1 MEENKYEKELIRLRN
16 ILFILSVCSIF
27 LGLVVVGV
35 SANNSPIPEDPYS
48 MIENMWKML
57 LIIPIPLGSMIFGI
71 VLTIK
76 QFKCKRNIIGGAIMT
91 ILLAIYG
98 SFSFVFEKP
107 SHDIADLN
115 NIAASINISLPS
127 EGYVSIS
134 NEVSKTN
141 ENQTINTTFY
151 ARFNDKNAMI
161 MNINSNENWKDNMDF
176 IPTHMVPV
184 TYTTLTANYDYY
196 LVYNVTKKEY
206 NNISS
211 SDKENEF
218 WYLSYSSTSN
228 LLIGV
233 NFIIKS

>member
-1 MEENKYEKELIRLRN
+1 MEENKYERELIRLRN
-16 ILFILSVCSIF
+16 ILFILSLCSIF
-27 LGLVVVGV
+27 LGLVIVGV
-35 SANNSPIPEDPYS
+35 STNKAPIPEDPYS

-76 QFKCKRNIIGGAIMT
+76 HFKCKRNIIGGAIMT

-161 MNINSNENWKDNMDF
+161 MNINSNENWKDNIDF
-176 IPTHMVPV
+176 IPTNTVPV
-184 TYTTLTANYDYY
+184 TYTSLTANYDYY

-211 SDKENEF
+211 SNKENEF
-218 WYLSYSSTSN
+218 WYLSYSSSSN
-228 LLIGV
+228 LLIGI
-233 NFIIKS
+233 NFDL

>member
-1 MEENKYEKELIRLRN
+1 MEENKYERELIRLRN

-35 SANNSPIPEDPYS
+35 SANKAPIPEDPYA

-57 LIIPIPLGSMIFGI
+57 LIIPIPLGSMIFGV

-76 QFKCKRNIIGGAIMT
+76 QFKCKRNIIGGAVMT
-91 ILLAIYG
+91 ILLVVFG
-98 SFSFVFEKP
+98 SFSFIFGKP
-107 SHDIADLN
+107 SHNMTDLN
-115 NIAASINISLPS
+115 NIAASINISFPD

-141 ENQTINTTFY
+141 ENQTINTTIY
-151 ARFNDKNAMI
+151 ARFNNKNDIIACI
-161 MNINSNENWKDNMDF
+161 TSNENWKDNIDF
-176 IPTHMVPV
+176 IPANTVPA
-184 TYTTLTANYDYY
+184 TYTTLTANFDYY

-211 SDKENEF
+211 SNKENEF
-218 WYLSYSSTSN
+218 WYLSYSSSSN
-228 LLIGV
+228 LLICV
-233 NFIIKS
+233 NFII

>member
-16 ILFILSVCSIF
+16 ILFILSLCSIF
-27 LGLVVVGV
+27 LGLVIVGV
-35 SANNSPIPEDPYS
+35 SANNAPIPEDPYS

-57 LIIPIPLGSMIFGI
+57 LVTPIPLCSMIFGI

-76 QFKCKRNIIGGAIMT
+76 HFKCKRNIIGGAIMT

-161 MNINSNENWKDNMDF
+161 MNINSNENWKDNIDF
-176 IPTHMVPV
+176 IPANTVPV
-184 TYTTLTANYDYY
+184 TYTTLTANFDYY

-206 NNISS
+206 NNISNS
-211 SDKENEF
+211 NEKNEF
-218 WYLSYSSTSN
+218 WYLSYSSSSN
-228 LLIGV
+228 LLIGI
-233 NFIIKS
+233 NFIN

>member
-1 MEENKYEKELIRLRN
+1 MEENKYEKELMRLRN
-16 ILFILSVCSIF
+16 ILFILSLCSIF
-27 LGLVVVGV
+27 LGLVVVGI
-35 SANNSPIPEDPYS
+35 SANKAPIPEDPYS

-161 MNINSNENWKDNMDF
+161 MNINSNENWKDNIDF
-176 IPTHMVPV
+176 IPANTVPV
-184 TYTTLTANYDYY
+184 TYTSLTANFDYY

-206 NNISS
+206 NNISNS
-211 SDKENEF
+211 NEKNEF

-233 NFIIKS
+233 NFII

>member
-1 MEENKYEKELIRLRN
+1 MEENKYERELIRLRN
-16 ILFILSVCSIF
+16 ILFILSLCSIF
-27 LGLVVVGV
+27 LGLVIVGV
-35 SANNSPIPEDPYS
+35 SANNAPIPEDPYS

-76 QFKCKRNIIGGAIMT
+76 HFKCKRNIIGGAIMT

-134 NEVSKTN
+134 KEVSKTS

-161 MNINSNENWKDNMDF
+161 MDINSNENWKDNTDF
-176 IPTHMVPV
+176 IPTNTVPV

-211 SDKENEF
+211 SNKENEF
-218 WYLSYSSTSN
+218 WYLSYSSSSN

-233 NFIIKS
+233 NFII

>member
-161 MNINSNENWKDNMDF
+161 MNINSNENWKDNIDF
-176 IPTHMVPV
+176 IPTNMVPV

>member
-1 MEENKYEKELIRLRN
+1 MEENKYERELIRLRN
-16 ILFILSVCSIF
+16 ILFILSLCSIF
-27 LGLVVVGV
+27 LGLVIVGV
-35 SANNSPIPEDPYS
+35 SANNAPIPEDPYS

-57 LIIPIPLGSMIFGI
+57 LVTPIPLCSMIFGI

-76 QFKCKRNIIGGAIMT
+76 HFKCKRNIIGGAIMT

-115 NIAASINISLPS
+115 NIAASLNISFPD

-161 MNINSNENWKDNMDF
+161 MNINSNENWKDNIDF
-176 IPTHMVPV
+176 IPANTVPV
-184 TYTTLTANYDYY
+184 TYTTLTANFDYY

-206 NNISS
+206 NNISNS
-211 SDKENEF
+211 NEKNEF
-218 WYLSYSSTSN
+218 WYLSYSSSSN
-228 LLIGV
+228 LLIGI
-233 NFIIKS
+233 NFIN

>member
-1 MEENKYEKELIRLRN
+1 MEENKYERELIRLRN
-16 ILFILSVCSIF
+16 ILFILSLCSIF
-27 LGLVVVGV
+27 LGLVIVGV
-35 SANNSPIPEDPYS
+35 SANKAPIPEDPYS

-76 QFKCKRNIIGGAIMT
+76 HFKCKRNIIGGAIMT

-161 MNINSNENWKDNMDF
+161 MNINSNENWKDNIDF
-176 IPTHMVPV
+176 IPTNTVPV
-184 TYTTLTANYDYY
+184 TYTSLTANFDYY

-211 SDKENEF
+211 SNKENEF
-218 WYLSYSSTSN
+218 WYLSYSSSSN

-233 NFIIKS
+233 NFII

>member
-1 MEENKYEKELIRLRN
+1 MEENKYERELIRLRN
-16 ILFILSVCSIF
+16 ILFILSLCSIF

-35 SANNSPIPEDPYS
+35 SANKAPIPEDPYS

-76 QFKCKRNIIGGAIMT
+76 HFKCKRNIIGGAIMT

-115 NIAASINISLPS
+115 NIAAAINISLPS

-161 MNINSNENWKDNMDF
+161 MNINSNENWKDNIGF
-176 IPTHMVPV
+176 IPANTVPV
-184 TYTTLTANYDYY
+184 TYTTLTANFDYY

-211 SDKENEF
+211 LNKENEF
-218 WYLSYSSTSN
+218 WYLSYSGTSN

-233 NFIIKS
+233 NFII

>member
-1 MEENKYEKELIRLRN
+1 MEENKYERELIRLRN

-27 LGLVVVGV
+27 LGLVVVGI

-76 QFKCKRNIIGGAIMT
+76 HFKCKRNIIGGAVMT
-91 ILLAIYG
+91 ILLVVFG
-98 SFSFVFEKP
+98 SFSFIFGKP

-115 NIAASINISLPS
+115 NIAAAINISLPS

-141 ENQTINTTFY
+141 ENQTINTTIY
-151 ARFNDKNAMI
+151 ARFNNKNDMI
-161 MNINSNENWKDNMDF
+161 DFVQLVQKLSPVDSNAVP
-176 IPTHMVPV
+176 IPSPMAGYNCDVIMAAGAFVEGASIELSCDGPMRKPYIAYFQGGI
-184 TYTTLTANYDYY
+184 TYEQLKLIACE
-196 LVYNVTKKEY
+196 LV
-206 NNISS
+206 
-211 SDKENEF
+211 
-218 WYLSYSSTSN
+218 
-228 LLIGV
+228 
-233 NFIIKS
+233 

>member
-1 MEENKYEKELIRLRN
+1 MEENKYEKELMRLRN
-16 ILFILSVCSIF
+16 ILFILSLCSIF
-27 LGLVVVGV
+27 LGLVVVGI
-35 SANNSPIPEDPYS
+35 SANNAPIPENPYS

-98 SFSFVFEKP
+98 SFSFVFQKP
-107 SHDIADLN
+107 SHDMVDLN

-127 EGYVSIS
+127 NGYVSIS
-134 NEVSKTN
+134 NEKSKTS
-141 ENQTINTTFY
+141 ENQTINTTIY
-151 ARFNDKNAMI
+151 ARFNDKNDMI
-161 MNINSNENWKDNMDF
+161 ACINSNTNWKDNIDF
-176 IPTHMVPV
+176 IPTNTVPV
-184 TYTTLTANYDYY
+184 TYTSLTANYDYY
-196 LVYNVTKKEY
+196 LVYNATKKEY

-211 SDKENEF
+211 SNKENEF
-218 WYLSYSSTSN
+218 WYLSYSSLSN

-233 NFIIKS
+233 NFIL

>member
-1 MEENKYEKELIRLRN
+1 
-16 ILFILSVCSIF
+16 
-27 LGLVVVGV
+27 
-35 SANNSPIPEDPYS
+35 

-76 QFKCKRNIIGGAIMT
+76 HFKCKRNIIGGAIMT

-161 MNINSNENWKDNMDF
+161 MNINSNENWKDNIDF
-176 IPTHMVPV
+176 IPTNTVPV
-184 TYTTLTANYDYY
+184 TYTSLTANYDYY

-211 SDKENEF
+211 SNKENEF
-218 WYLSYSSTSN
+218 WYLSYSSSSN
-228 LLIGV
+228 LLIGI
-233 NFIIKS
+233 NFDL

>member
-1 MEENKYEKELIRLRN
+1 MEENKYERELIRLRN

-27 LGLVVVGV
+27 LGLVIVGI

-76 QFKCKRNIIGGAIMT
+76 HFKCKRNIIGGAIMT

-115 NIAASINISLPS
+115 NIAAAINISLPS

-134 NEVSKTN
+134 N

-161 MNINSNENWKDNMDF
+161 MNINSNENWKDNIDF
-176 IPTHMVPV
+176 IPTNTVPV
-184 TYTTLTANYDYY
+184 TYTTLTANFDYY

-206 NNISS
+206 NNISNS
-211 SDKENEF
+211 NEKNEF
-218 WYLSYSSTSN
+218 WYLSYSSSSN
-228 LLIGV
+228 LLIGI
-233 NFIIKS
+233 NFIN

>member
-1 MEENKYEKELIRLRN
+1 MEDNKYERELIRLRN
-16 ILFILSVCSIF
+16 ILFILSLCSIF
-27 LGLVVVGV
+27 LGLVIVGI
-35 SANNSPIPEDPYS
+35 SANKAPIPEDPYS

-76 QFKCKRNIIGGAIMT
+76 HFKCKRNIIGGAIMT

-151 ARFNDKNAMI
+151 ARFNNKNAMI
-161 MNINSNENWKDNMDF
+161 MNINSNENWKDNIDF
-176 IPTHMVPV
+176 IPTNTVPV
-184 TYTTLTANYDYY
+184 TYTSLTANFDYY

-211 SDKENEF
+211 SNKENEF

-233 NFIIKS
+233 NFII

>member
-1 MEENKYEKELIRLRN
+1 MEENKYERELIRLRN

-27 LGLVVVGV
+27 LGLVVVGI

-76 QFKCKRNIIGGAIMT
+76 HFKCKRNIIGGAVMT
-91 ILLAIYG
+91 ILLVVFG
-98 SFSFVFEKP
+98 SFSFIFGKP
-107 SHDIADLN
+107 SHNMTDLN
-115 NIAASINISLPS
+115 NIAASINISFPD

-141 ENQTINTTFY
+141 ENQTINTTIY
-151 ARFNDKNAMI
+151 ARFNNKNDMI
-161 MNINSNENWKDNMDF
+161 ACITSNENWKDNIDF
-176 IPTHMVPV
+176 IPANTVPV
-184 TYTTLTANYDYY
+184 TYTTLTANFDYY

-211 SDKENEF
+211 SNKENEF
-218 WYLSYSSTSN
+218 WYLSYSSSSN

-233 NFIIKS
+233 NFII

>member
-1 MEENKYEKELIRLRN
+1 MEENKYERELIRLRN
-16 ILFILSVCSIF
+16 ILFILSLCSIF
-27 LGLVVVGV
+27 LGLVIVGV
-35 SANNSPIPEDPYS
+35 STNKAPIPEDPYS

-76 QFKCKRNIIGGAIMT
+76 HFKCKRNIIGGAIMT

-134 NEVSKTN
+134 KEVSKTS

-161 MNINSNENWKDNMDF
+161 MDINSNENWKDNIDF
-176 IPTHMVPV
+176 IPTNTVPV
-184 TYTTLTANYDYY
+184 TYTSLTANYDYY
-196 LVYNVTKKEY
+196 LVYNATKKEY

-211 SDKENEF
+211 SNKENEF
-218 WYLSYSSTSN
+218 WYLSYSSSSN
-228 LLIGV
+228 LLIGI
-233 NFIIKS
+233 NFDL